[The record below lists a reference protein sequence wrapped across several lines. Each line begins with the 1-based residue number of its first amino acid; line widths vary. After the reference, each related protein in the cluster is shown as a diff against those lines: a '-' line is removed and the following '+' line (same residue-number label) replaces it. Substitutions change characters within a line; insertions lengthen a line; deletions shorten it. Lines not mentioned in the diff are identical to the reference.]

1 MLKQKIEALKREYD
15 TQFVC
20 TDKSEIFFGKFK
32 GQNHSVLKDEENRKY
47 CEWLMGTEQGFAE
60 PTKEYIKKYI
70 KF

>member
-15 TQFVC
+15 TQYVC

-32 GQNHSVLKDEENRKY
+32 GQNHSVLKDDLKY
-47 CEWLMGTEQGFAE
+47 CEWILSTEEGFAE
-60 PTKEYIKKYI
+60 PTKEYIKKHI